1 MRPAI
6 LGTVDVYVEAGTKR
20 TFAGAIE
27 WPGWCRRGRD
37 QDQALEVLLGAAP
50 RYASVVEGLRPA
62 FRPPGTVRGLH
73 VVERLTGDATTDFG
87 APSITPEADRRPVD
101 ARELARLR
109 AILEA
114 SWAAFD
120 ATIERVGRRSLRK
133 GPRGGGRTL
142 PKIVAHVVE
151 AESAYVRK
159 LLVRAPEVTSS
170 EARRLA
176 PTIRAL
182 AVEGLAG
189 AVTDGLPETG
199 PRGGKLWTP
208 RYFVRRAAWHV
219 LDHAWEIEDRTV

>member
-1 MRPAI
+1 
-6 LGTVDVYVEAGTKR
+6 VDVYVEAGHKR

-37 QDQALEVLLGAAP
+37 PDEALEALLGAAP
-50 RYASVVEGLRPA
+50 RYASVVAGLRPA
-62 FRPPGTVRGLH
+62 FRPPATVRGLP

-114 SWAAFD
+114 SWAALD
-120 ATIERVGRRSLRK
+120 ATIERVGRRSLRT

-151 AESAYVRK
+151 AESAYLRK
-159 LLVRAPEVTSS
+159 LLVRAPEVPPSQ
-170 EARRLA
+170 ARRLA

-182 AVEGLAG
+182 AVEGLER
-189 AVTDGLPETG
+189 AVTQGLPEAG